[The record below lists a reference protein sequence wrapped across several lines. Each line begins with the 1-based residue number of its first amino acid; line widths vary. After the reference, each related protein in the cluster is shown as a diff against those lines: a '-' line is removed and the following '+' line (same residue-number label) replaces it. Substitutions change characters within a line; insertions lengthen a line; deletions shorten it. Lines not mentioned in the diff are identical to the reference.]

1 MKVAVFALAAGA
13 LYAQLSHPPVN
24 ADSVTI
30 QDFEKRV
37 SGYLQMRKTLES
49 KLPPLKSSP
58 SQGHIAHHEHE
69 LARLIREARKTA
81 KPGDIFTPEIA
92 AEIRRLIAIAMQPGD
107 GKNIRQSLHS
117 SEPVQLNLNINQSYP
132 SHVPLQSTPPSL
144 LVNLPPLPP
153 DLEYRV
159 IGRDLILLDTKANLI
174 VDIVSGIFS

>member
-1 MKVAVFALAAGA
+1 
-13 LYAQLSHPPVN
+13 
-24 ADSVTI
+24 
-30 QDFEKRV
+30 
-37 SGYLQMRKTLES
+37 
-49 KLPPLKSSP
+49 
-58 SQGHIAHHEHE
+58 
-69 LARLIREARKTA
+69 
-81 KPGDIFTPEIA
+81 
-92 AEIRRLIAIAMQPGD
+92 MQPED
-107 GKNIRQSLHS
+107 GKNIRQSLRS